1 MSTTKSRTFDREFK
15 INAVKLYESS
25 GRSIKQLS
33 EELGVSKS
41 AYGRWIQASRAK
53 GGEAFPGK
61 GHLYATDAELT
72 KLRRE
77 LSIVRQ
83 ERDILKKALSIFS

>member
-1 MSTTKSRTFDREFK
+1 MEWLKKRESMSTTKSRTFDREFK

-41 AYGRWIQASRAK
+41 AYG
-53 GGEAFPGK
+53 
-61 GHLYATDAELT
+61 
-72 KLRRE
+72 
-77 LSIVRQ
+77 
-83 ERDILKKALSIFS
+83 